1 MPKQMGYE
9 MRFKTKPVEVEAFQF
24 TEQLRDA
31 IILDGAEYPSGVT
44 SGSAEFHRANR
55 KVWHA
60 NFYID
65 DSRKLIALGD
75 WSSDVCSSDLNRI
88 SYPICFGI
96 LAGAA

>member
-75 WSSDVCSSDLNRI
+75 WIITGADGKKTLCE
-88 SYPICFGI
+88 YEEF
-96 LAGAA
+96 LAKYEPA